1 MPRKGTL
8 KTPEQKARANAEARR
23 KRAEYRALHPLPP
36 KLTDEELKE
45 RAYAQSVKSNAAAKA
60 KRDAER
66 LLGIPPSYKPL
77 TEAQKVERKMYQ
89 RARRAKLRALNPV
102 KKRTKEIKPKPVR
115 IPKPKTVKAPKVKV
129 AKVKVVK
136 PVKVKAPKPIIIK
149 QTNKM
154 EKILKARPERR
165 ISEKVIKPVKL
176 DHAKQPDV
184 IVIKSNEEGKVKVRL
199 NAKTE
204 VWAKPGYDIVQ
215 LKAKFGI
222 I

>member
-23 KRAEYRALHPLPP
+23 KRAEYRALNPLPP
-36 KLTDEELKE
+36 KLTPEELKE

-66 LLGIPPSYKPL
+66 LLGLPPSYKPL

-89 RARRAKLRALNPV
+89 RERRAKLRALNPV

-129 AKVKVVK
+129 AQ
-136 PVKVKAPKPIIIK
+136 IRSLIIK
-149 QTNKM
+149 QPKKI

-176 DHAKQPDV
+176 DPTKQPDV

-204 VWAKPGYDIVQ
+204 VWAKPGYDIDA
-215 LKAKFGI
+215 LRRKFGI
-222 I
+222 V